1 MKKNILVIGGT
12 GYIGSEVIYQLGKES
27 DICVTSFSRHI
38 SDNCSSFIGTMTSL
52 EDLERVFANNTITN
66 TIILG
71 GFKSIAYSQHVPLYA
86 ENEIVG
92 LINILNTCVKYNCK
106 KIIFLSSSSIY
117 ESGTSISESDSIS
130 TKSFYAF
137 IKHTSESLIK
147 WYHKYKYLDYV
158 ILRCFNV
165 CGINSLQ
172 EKSDDIISLSFAR
185 DSIEIYGHDFNTL
198 DGTLIRDYVHVK
210 DVANAILQAIN
221 YEKSE
226 IFNIGSGIGYS
237 ILEILKIIEESK
249 VQKIEKF
256 FSSRREYDQDCLV
269 ADITKAETE
278 LQWHPYYELNDII
291 EEEKVYFNNKNDDRK
306 RRNEQCLQ

>member
-1 MKKNILVIGGT
+1 MKNHILVIGGT
-12 GYIGSEVIYQLGKES
+12 GYIGSEVVYQLKKNP

-38 SDNCSSFIGTMTSL
+38 NENCTSFAGSMASL
-52 EDLERVFANNTITN
+52 SDLENVFSQNSITI

-71 GFKSIAYSQHVPLYA
+71 GFKSIGDSQCVPLYA
-86 ENEIVG
+86 NNEIVG
-92 LINILNTCVKYNCK
+92 LINILNTCVKYKCK
-106 KIIFLSSSSIY
+106 KILFLSSSAVY
-117 ESGTSISESDSIS
+117 ESGSSISESDSIS
-130 TKSFYAF
+130 AKSFYAF
-137 IKHTSESLIK
+137 IKHTSESLIR
-147 WYHKYKYLDYV
+147 WYHKYQYLDYV

-185 DSIEIYGHDFNTL
+185 DSVEIYGHDFNTL

-210 DVANAILQAIN
+210 DVGNAILQAIN

-278 LQWHPYYELNDII
+278 LKWHPHYKLNDII
-291 EEEKVYFNNKNDDRK
+291 EEEKLYFDNKNDDK
-306 RRNEQCLQ
+306 KNKEK